1 MLFLRDLTD
10 RVYVDRSIKQYI
22 VALVNTT
29 RGGGPRPLPEL
40 HQHVRVGASPAR
52 RHRPHARAPRRW
64 RCRRAAPTS
73 CPTTSSRVRHPV
85 LRHRLVRTYDALAN
99 NVAPEAI
106 IDAVFQ
112 AVPAP

>member
-1 MLFLRDLTD
+1 M
-10 RVYVDRSIKQYI
+10 YVDRSVKEYV

-29 RGGGPRPLPEL
+29 RGGGPRPVPGLA
-40 HQHVRVGASPAR
+40 QHVRVGASPRGSIALM
-52 RHRPHARAPRRW
+52 
-64 RCRRAAPTS
+64 
-73 CPTTSSRVRHPV
+73 RVAQALALQEGRTYVVPDDVKRLRYPV

-99 NVAPEAI
+99 NVAPEAL